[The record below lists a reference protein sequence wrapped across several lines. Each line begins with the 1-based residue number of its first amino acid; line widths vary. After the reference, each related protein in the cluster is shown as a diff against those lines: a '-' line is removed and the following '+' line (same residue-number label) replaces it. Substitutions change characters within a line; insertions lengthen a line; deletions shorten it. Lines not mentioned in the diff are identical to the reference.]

1 MLGVDDSVLS
11 YDVVVVMVVAVM
23 QMVLLL
29 VRVARRETHPTSK

>member
-1 MLGVDDSVLS
+1 MM
-11 YDVVVVMVVAVM
+11 MVVAVM